1 MAMHPKSRPAA
12 PTLTLQLPAGG
23 RDLRHAEVG
32 GPDDIIVRQT
42 VPATQPVMPSHRGP
56 GGVCPWGLPL
66 PTPLCQ
72 LSRPHPSE
80 PPPRSPVGHPDPH
93 LLTHGREL
101 GKEGGRVVVSGGGVG
116 LGGGGRSRHPRSPSP
131 AASGAGSTAGW
142 RSSPGSSSKAGGA
155 RRGMKSQR
163 CPSACSSLTAALQQS
178 RAAARHVHGAGKIQV
193 PQNTGSIRWVARWGS
208 ASCGQTPSGQEAEDA
223 MGCSGISPRP
233 GPPETHSFPTV
244 VAQNPVPS
252 LCSPHPGHCPQGK
265 IYGQRRL
272 SALLRC
278 CGSKDKWQF
287 VGISLGEGT
296 GGHPAAKGVGQGSAK
311 PPKPPPHPGWS
322 WRGGHLVV

>member
-1 MAMHPKSRPAA
+1 MQRSSMAMHPKSRPAA

-116 LGGGGRSRHPRSPSP
+116 LGGGGAAGTRAHHRRQRQALVPLRVGVLLQDPRVKLEV
-131 AASGAGSTAGW
+131 
-142 RSSPGSSSKAGGA
+142 R
-155 RRGMKSQR
+155 
-163 CPSACSSLTAALQQS
+163 
-178 RAAARHVHGAGKIQV
+178 
-193 PQNTGSIRWVARWGS
+193 
-208 ASCGQTPSGQEAEDA
+208 D
-223 MGCSGISPRP
+223 
-233 GPPETHSFPTV
+233 
-244 VAQNPVPS
+244 
-252 LCSPHPGHCPQGK
+252 
-265 IYGQRRL
+265 
-272 SALLRC
+272 
-278 CGSKDKWQF
+278 
-287 VGISLGEGT
+287 GE
-296 GGHPAAKGVGQGSAK
+296 
-311 PPKPPPHPGWS
+311 
-322 WRGGHLVV
+322 

>member
-1 MAMHPKSRPAA
+1 M
-12 PTLTLQLPAGG
+12 G
-23 RDLRHAEVG
+23 
-32 GPDDIIVRQT
+32 
-42 VPATQPVMPSHRGP
+42 
-56 GGVCPWGLPL
+56 
-66 PTPLCQ
+66 
-72 LSRPHPSE
+72 
-80 PPPRSPVGHPDPH
+80 
-93 LLTHGREL
+93 
-101 GKEGGRVVVSGGGVG
+101 SGW
-116 LGGGGRSRHPRSPSP
+116 GGGRSRHPRSPSP